1 MQFCQLFQI
10 ENFLHLK
17 QGPHS
22 KFELTG
28 AKNWWLVANED
39 KVSKS
44 SEKVH
49 TGCVIKNGHPNS
61 TKVDAFFV
69 MVLMFCDSI
78 GSKRT

>member
-1 MQFCQLFQI
+1 MLVI
-10 ENFLHLK
+10 NGRNSNSILK
-17 QGPHS
+17 LIFHSIVSMTLTNSILSFSIIQQGHHS

-49 TGCVIKNGHPNS
+49 SK
-61 TKVDAFFV
+61 TKMAEN
-69 MVLMFCDSI
+69 
-78 GSKRT
+78 

>member
-1 MQFCQLFQI
+1 MKVGLAD
-10 ENFLHLK
+10 

-28 AKNWWLVANED
+28 AKNWWLVGNED

-49 TGCVIKNGHPNS
+49 SK
-61 TKVDAFFV
+61 TKMAEN
-69 MVLMFCDSI
+69 
-78 GSKRT
+78 

>member
-1 MQFCQLFQI
+1 MKSYLEI
-10 ENFLHLK
+10 I

-49 TGCVIKNGHPNS
+49 SK
-61 TKVDAFFV
+61 TKMAEN
-69 MVLMFCDSI
+69 
-78 GSKRT
+78 

>member
-1 MQFCQLFQI
+1 M
-10 ENFLHLK
+10 

-28 AKNWWLVANED
+28 AKNWWLLANED

-49 TGCVIKNGHPNS
+49 SK
-61 TKVDAFFV
+61 TKMAEN
-69 MVLMFCDSI
+69 
-78 GSKRT
+78 